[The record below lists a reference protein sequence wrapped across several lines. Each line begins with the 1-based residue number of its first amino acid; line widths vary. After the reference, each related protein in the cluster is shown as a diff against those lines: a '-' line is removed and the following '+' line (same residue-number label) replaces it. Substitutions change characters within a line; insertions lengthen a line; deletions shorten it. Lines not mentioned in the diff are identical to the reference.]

1 MRAARP
7 IGTFT
12 KNAQRQ
18 PPQSTSTPPSDGPSA
33 AATAPVA
40 VQIAVAVA
48 RWCAGNSASRRPSEV
63 GTRIAPPTACSMRAA
78 TSISTDPAT
87 PHRTDAPRNVQIPIM
102 NIRRRPTMSAIRPAG
117 TSSAA
122 KRML

>member
-1 MRAARP
+1 MP
-7 IGTFT
+7 IGMFT
-12 KNAQRQ
+12 KKAQRQ

-40 VQIAVAVA
+40 VQMAVAVA
-48 RWCAGNSASRRPSEV
+48 RWWAGNSGSSRPSEV
-63 GTRIAPPTACSMRAA
+63 GTRIAPPTAWSMRAA
-78 TSISTDPAT
+78 TSISTEPAT
-87 PHRTDAPRNVQIPIM
+87 PQSAEATRKVPIPTKNM
-102 NIRRRPTMSAIRPAG
+102 RRRPTMSATRPAG